1 MKLATLRDGS
11 RDGQLVVVSRDLASA
26 HYATGIAQRL
36 QQVLDDWGFLAPQLQ
51 DLYDALNAGRAR
63 HAFPFDPA
71 QCLAPLPRAY
81 QCLEA
86 VPGSPGAAVPAL
98 QQLAGDALGGAR
110 DPLPERAVA
119 ADLDFGA
126 GLAVVTGDLPAASTS
141 DQALDA
147 VRLLMLCNSVALR
160 ALEPAE
166 RAAGGGAQHSRPTTV
181 FGPVA
186 VTPDELGAAW
196 SRGRLSLV
204 LAVLRNGRPLARC
217 DAAGMA
223 AGFGEL
229 LAHAARTR
237 PLGAG
242 SIVCSGA
249 LGSAAAPDDPTAT
262 LRSCASLQ
270 QRRARE
276 LQQGGQAT
284 TGFLQPGDSLRID
297 MAGADGGS
305 VCGAIEQTVGPPGQ

>member
-86 VPGSPGAAVPAL
+86 VPGSPGAAVPTL
-98 QQLAGDALGGAR
+98 PQLAGDAPGGAR

-119 ADLDFGA
+119 AVPDFGA

-166 RAAGGGAQHSRPTTV
+166 RAAGGGAQ
-181 FGPVA
+181 
-186 VTPDELGAAW
+186 
-196 SRGRLSLV
+196 
-204 LAVLRNGRPLARC
+204 
-217 DAAGMA
+217 
-223 AGFGEL
+223 
-229 LAHAARTR
+229 
-237 PLGAG
+237 
-242 SIVCSGA
+242 
-249 LGSAAAPDDPTAT
+249 
-262 LRSCASLQ
+262 
-270 QRRARE
+270 
-276 LQQGGQAT
+276 
-284 TGFLQPGDSLRID
+284 
-297 MAGADGGS
+297 
-305 VCGAIEQTVGPPGQ
+305 